1 MTLDET
7 ILFCTKKTDPKNNG
21 YDKVHLTEKEYEQ
34 IANWLKELKQYR
46 RQKYKKKQAIKKK
59 TSSNDSSAWDF
70 HYDGYGN
77 YEEQR
82 RCFYGDFG

>member
-7 ILFCTKKTDPKNNG
+7 ILFCTTKTYPKNN
-21 YDKVHLTEKEYEQ
+21 KLELTEKEYEQ

-46 RQKYKKKQAIKKK
+46 RQKYKKKQTIKKK
-59 TSSNDSSAWDF
+59 TSSDDSSAWDF
-70 HYDGYGN
+70 HYSGHGD
-77 YEEQR
+77 YEEER